1 MLTLVGQLMEAY
13 PRLSLGRQRIARQ
26 LLDYPGASAFL
37 SISELAATSGV
48 HMSTVTRFAQE
59 LGYKGFPHL
68 QSVLRQSL
76 TPSAQIARNLSTR
89 DTSKSLVDRQI
100 DADTLALEAARAA
113 VVQEDVDR
121 AAAWI
126 DGARRVVVI
135 GTGVSA
141 SIAAFLEFRL
151 RRLGIDV
158 SVIPHGGYEME
169 ALLGLSPD
177 DVVLAVG
184 FFRAHQ
190 EVLAALD
197 YGREVGAKTV
207 AVTDSRVS
215 RLALRAD
222 LSIMAPRGPVHE
234 LTSLVVPMS
243 IVHALVLCVAARR
256 RERPDLLGNSLERL
270 RFANDRLSQDHG
282 DASGDTKITRSQ
294 ESNPKEITR
303 NQE

>member
-1 MLTLVGQLMEAY
+1 MLTLTAQLIEAY
-13 PRLSLGRQRIARQ
+13 PRLSPGRQRIARH
-26 LLDYPGASAFL
+26 LLDFPGASAFL
-37 SISELAATSGV
+37 SISELAATAEV

-76 TPSAQIARNLSTR
+76 TPSAQIARSLSTR
-89 DTSKSLVDRQI
+89 NTSKSLLDRQI
-100 DADTLALEAARAA
+100 DADMLALEAARGA
-113 VVQEDVDR
+113 VVQEDVDS

-141 SIAAFLEFRL
+141 SIVAFLEFRL
-151 RRLGIDV
+151 RRLGINV

-169 ALLGLSPD
+169 ALLGLSAD

-184 FFRAHQ
+184 FFRGHQ

-197 YGREVGAKTV
+197 YGREVEAKTI
-207 AVTDSRVS
+207 AITDSPVS

-243 IVHALVLCVAARR
+243 VVHALVLCVAARR
-256 RERPDLLGNSLERL
+256 RERPDLPEKALERL
-270 RFANDRLSQDHG
+270 RHANERLSHDRS
-282 DASGDTKITRSQ
+282 DASRDTKITR
-294 ESNPKEITR
+294 